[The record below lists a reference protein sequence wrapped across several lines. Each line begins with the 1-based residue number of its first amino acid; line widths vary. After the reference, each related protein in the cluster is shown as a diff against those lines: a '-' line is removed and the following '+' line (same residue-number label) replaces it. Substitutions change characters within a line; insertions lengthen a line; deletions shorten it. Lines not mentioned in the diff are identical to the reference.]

1 MEWSDKTTPVDQ
13 GRATWWR
20 KWDHDCNRLVI
31 VYLVIRKWGAISKSF
46 RIPSQSLGEFVDTWS
61 LILRKWCSLKSS
73 MSQWCSIYFLFNVCP
88 EKVMWMVGFD
98 KNSGDRDSGPS
109 ERWHVRTTRVR
120 FKKWIEQK
128 VVQRWYVAHCT
139 GILIFT
145 TYSYI
150 WWIYA
155 CVTQNV
161 YPLSCKVS
169 CASVFFTL
177 IRFWLLWR
185 HWLKVILGSFFCRG
199 MRRQKFSPTKWCRHV
214 DFDHSLCGSF
224 LDLNFSLGV
233 DGCFCQ
239 QCHVAEG
246 LPHGGTHAPAFR
258 VSGHE
263 MERAGTWNWKKKWH
277 GNDPFLWWFSGRDLL
292 RSFEY
297 GWIWLGSTPQ

>member
-46 RIPSQSLGEFVDTWS
+46 KIPSQSLGEFVDTWS

-155 CVTQNV
+155 CVTQNF

-169 CASVFFTL
+169 CASVFLPWSGFGFSEAIDWRWFWVLFSAGGWDAKSFPPQNDVAML
-177 IRFWLLWR
+177 ISTI
-185 HWLKVILGSFFCRG
+185 HCVEAS
-199 MRRQKFSPTKWCRHV
+199 
-214 DFDHSLCGSF
+214 
-224 LDLNFSLGV
+224 
-233 DGCFCQ
+233 
-239 QCHVAEG
+239 
-246 LPHGGTHAPAFR
+246 
-258 VSGHE
+258 
-263 MERAGTWNWKKKWH
+263 
-277 GNDPFLWWFSGRDLL
+277 
-292 RSFEY
+292 
-297 GWIWLGSTPQ
+297 WIWIFP